1 MYEDSSMEFDMFEQ
15 ARRHLVEALIHDGR
29 TSVDAERIS
38 LYVIQGVRGIP
49 RLLASLA
56 DAKPNNHKATI
67 DALNGVLENSLA
79 LDKVREM
86 LLIDDEKPI
95 H

>member
-1 MYEDSSMEFDMFEQ
+1 MYEDSSIEFDMFEQ
-15 ARRHLVEALIHDGR
+15 ARRHLVEVLIHDGR

-49 RLLASLA
+49 KLLATLA
-56 DAKPNNHKATI
+56 NAKPDNHKSTI
-67 DALNGVLENSLA
+67 DALNSVLENSLA
-79 LDKVREM
+79 FGKARDM
-86 LLIDDEKPI
+86 LLNGDEKPI

>member
-15 ARRHLVEALIHDGR
+15 ARRYLVEVLMHDGR
-29 TSVDAERIS
+29 ASVDAERIS

-49 RLLASLA
+49 KLLAALA
-56 DAKPNNHKATI
+56 DAKPNNHKSTI
-67 DALNGVLENSLA
+67 EALNAVLNNALA
-79 LDKVREM
+79 LDKAREM
-86 LLIDDEKPI
+86 MNDEEASV

>member
-15 ARRHLVEALIHDGR
+15 ARRYLVEVLIHDGR

-49 RLLASLA
+49 KLLAALA
-56 DAKPNNHKATI
+56 DAKPNNHQSTI
-67 DALNGVLENSLA
+67 EALNAVLNNSLA
-79 LDKVREM
+79 LDKAREM
-86 LLIDDEKPI
+86 MNDEEKPV